1 MANIFGTSNNDNLVG
16 TPENDTI
23 SGFDGNDTLNGGL
36 GADTL
41 IGDDGN
47 DTYTVDNLGDIVTE
61 NFNDVLAGV
70 DTVNSSVSFTLG
82 FGLENLNLTGSDNI
96 DGTGNSN
103 NNVIN
108 GNSGSNIINGGLGAD
123 TLIGG
128 DGNDTYTVDNL
139 GDIVTENFND
149 VLAGVDTVNSSVS
162 FTLGFG
168 LENLNLTGSDN
179 IDGTGNSN
187 NNVIN
192 GNSGSNIING
202 GFGNDTLVGGASA
215 DKFVFNSLFEGI
227 DVIQDFSFSESDKIQ
242 ISQSGFGSSSS
253 NDFSYNTA
261 NGDLSFNGTVFAI
274 LSNPLSTSGFFAPLD
289 IEFIA

>member
-1 MANIFGTSNNDNLVG
+1 
-16 TPENDTI
+16 
-23 SGFDGNDTLNGGL
+23 
-36 GADTL
+36 
-41 IGDDGN
+41 
-47 DTYTVDNLGDIVTE
+47 DTYTVDNVGDLVTE

-108 GNSGSNIINGGLGAD
+108 GNSGINVLSGGLGAD

-128 DGNDTYTVDNL
+128 DGNDTYTVDNV
-139 GDIVTENFND
+139 GDLVTENFND

-192 GNSGSNIING
+192 GNSGINVLSG
-202 GFGNDTLVGGASA
+202 GVGNDTLVGGAGA

-227 DVIQDFSFSESDKIQ
+227 DVIQDFNFSESDKIQ
-242 ISQSGFGSSSS
+242 ISQLGFGSSSFS
-253 NDFSYNTA
+253 NFSYNTA

-274 LSNPLSTSGFFAPLD
+274 LPNPLSTSGFFVPSLD